1 MDMDIEGRIRSRIE
15 AVLLNDARNY
25 DEMKMMTS
33 GEDPMD
39 GDPFAEERNLYQR
52 IINSYRN
59 AVSEV
64 NGLLEENIGYLS
76 AFYRIVETIKEK
88 DDLQDICSQVVD
100 CILQDLGAEYCSVI
114 FRSGNDQ
121 GSKSQYLEGIHE
133 QRKFLCT
140 HSRPALLASTEF
152 DRIVA
157 NLVGESADCLNIGDV
172 YREPRFFAVD
182 FPSVVRSLVCLPIR
196 WGQETIEALILSH
209 SLPHYFTNNHTR
221 VLKILASTL
230 AHLRLLTVRA
240 DNGGA
245 SLVHPSS
252 QPSAD
257 PADDTLS
264 IVLLNFE
271 SDDRN
276 RRYLPDKETIRSIRA
291 ALAGVLLE
299 RESLLLYDDAELLA
313 LLPGVAAEQVSF
325 RVSGLQRE
333 FERWKVGQGD
343 RMRHLCLRL
352 GYSTCESGE
361 DLTRTLETAS
371 LMMRPDQYSG
381 TLSPAEAHAEPGH

>member
-1 MDMDIEGRIRSRIE
+1 MDIDIEGRIRSRIE

-25 DEMKMMTS
+25 DEMKMTAS

-64 NGLLEENIGYLS
+64 NGLLEENIGFLS
-76 AFYRIVETIKEK
+76 AFYRIAETIKEK
-88 DDLQDICSQVVD
+88 DDLQDICSQLVD

-114 FRSGNDQ
+114 FRDCDDQ
-121 GSKSQYLEGIHE
+121 RGKPKYLEGICE
-133 QRKFLCT
+133 QRKFLCS
-140 HSRPALLASTEF
+140 HSRPALLASAEF

-157 NLVGESADCLNIGDV
+157 NLVSESADCLNIGDV

-182 FPSVVRSLVCLPIR
+182 FPGVVRSLVCLPIR
-196 WGQETIEALILSH
+196 LGQETIGALILSH

-221 VLKILASTL
+221 VLKILASIL
-230 AHLRLLTVRA
+230 AHLRLLTVRLEKA
-240 DNGGA
+240 PEN
-245 SLVHPSS
+245 LVLPQA

-257 PADDTLS
+257 AADDTLS

-271 SDDRN
+271 SDDRTCSHG
-276 RRYLPDKETIRSIRA
+276 PDKETIGSIRA
-291 ALAGVLLE
+291 ALTGVLLE
-299 RESLLLYDDAELLA
+299 KESLLLYDDAELLA
-313 LLPGVAAEQVSF
+313 LLPGITAEQVSS
-325 RVSGLQRE
+325 RVSRLQQE
-333 FERWKVGQGD
+333 FERWKAGQGD
-343 RMRHLCLRL
+343 RVRHLGLRL

-371 LMMRPDQYSG
+371 LIMRPDQYPG
-381 TLSPAEAHAEPGH
+381 APNPAETNAEPGH